1 MKTVFF
7 ITSLGGG
14 GAERVVC
21 NLSNYLHS
29 KAEDVSISA
38 IRGGAATYNL
48 DANIKVTY
56 LQEDYY
62 NTPTTLKRRLEEI
75 RKVYNFLR
83 SKGRD
88 HTIVCFLE
96 LPVAYALIFK
106 PFVKA
111 KVIIC
116 ERNNPEF
123 YSKSYQKL
131 YKLLADRADMCVCQ
145 TNVIANWYR
154 KIISN
159 DSRIKVIPNSINQS
173 ILDSPIGNRSKK
185 EIVTMARLAPQKNQ
199 RMLIEAFAEIVNSH
213 PDYSLTIYGEGPLR
227 EELTSLAESLKVS
240 DKVKF
245 PGFTKDVIGVLSTA
259 SMFVMTS
266 DHEGMPN
273 ALAEAM
279 AMGVPCVSTDCGG
292 GGARELIDNGKN
304 GLLIPCRDKEALVN
318 AMKSI
323 LEDQAKANAIS
334 KEAVNI
340 RQRLDPDF
348 IHSQWR
354 DLFQHT

>member
-1 MKTVFF
+1 MKIDFL

-21 NLSNYLHS
+21 NLSNYLQLNG
-29 KAEDVSISA
+29 EDVSVTA
-38 IRGGAATYNL
+38 IRGGATSYNL
-48 DANIKVTY
+48 DSSVKLTY
-56 LQEDYY
+56 LQENYY
-62 NTPTTLKRRLEEI
+62 DLPITVKIRLNEI
-75 RKVYNFLR
+75 RKVYNFLH
-83 SKGRD
+83 SQESD

-106 PFVKA
+106 PFIKA
-111 KVIIC
+111 KMIIC

-145 TNVIANWYR
+145 TNVIADWYR
-154 KIISN
+154 KII
-159 DSRIKVIPNSINQS
+159 DKETKIKVIPNSINSS
-173 ILDSPIGNRSKK
+173 ILETPKGDRSKK
-185 EIVTMARLAPQKNQ
+185 EIVTMARLSPQKNQ
-199 RMLIEAFAEIVNSH
+199 RMLIEAFAEIEKAY
-213 PDYSLTIYGEGPLR
+213 PDYTLYIYGEGPLR
-227 EELTSLAESLKVS
+227 DELTTLVERMGLERKVT
-240 DKVKF
+240 F
-245 PGFTKDVIGVLSTA
+245 PGFTKNVIGVLSTA

-279 AMGVPCVSTDCGG
+279 AMGIPCISTDCGG

-304 GLLIPCRDKEALVN
+304 GILIPCRDKDALVA
-318 AMKSI
+318 AMKTLLQDES
-323 LEDQAKANAIS
+323 KANSIS
-334 KEAVNI
+334 MESVKI

-354 DLFQHT
+354 YLFQHV